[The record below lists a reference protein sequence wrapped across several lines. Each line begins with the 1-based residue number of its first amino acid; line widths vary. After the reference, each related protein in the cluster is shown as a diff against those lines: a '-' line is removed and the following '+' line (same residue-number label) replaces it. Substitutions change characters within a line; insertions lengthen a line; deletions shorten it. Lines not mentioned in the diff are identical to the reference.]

1 MGKGLRVKSWKL
13 VSLLFM
19 FSLEM
24 VSVLQR
30 DGKGR
35 SSRERRGVGRLQQ
48 HLPLKVICFNCFLN
62 LQRNPYMSIT
72 LRSKLRSINCV
83 KERW

>member
-1 MGKGLRVKSWKL
+1 LKL

-24 VSVLQR
+24 VSELQR

-35 SSRERRGVGRLQQ
+35 SSRERRGLGRLQQ
-48 HLPLKVICFNCFLN
+48 HLPLKVICLIVFFVSPKESLYVYN
-62 LQRNPYMSIT
+62 L
-72 LRSKLRSINCV
+72 KV
-83 KERW
+83 